1 VIIGKPAMHSGGHPD
16 EEGRGAS
23 DAQTMTARAT
33 AASSTEPIRVLLAI
47 SHGRTRTAL
56 RSALESTGRV
66 VVVAEVAS
74 PLHLAT
80 TAVTERAE
88 VVMFDV
94 RLAPP
99 GVSPS
104 LADVVASLGGVPLVA
119 VDLEGDPAFARA
131 ALQSGASAHV
141 LTDTDPEN
149 YLHVVDAVLA
159 G

>member
-1 VIIGKPAMHSGGHPD
+1 MHSGDHPD
-16 EEGRGAS
+16 ENGCRTS
-23 DAQTMTARAT
+23 DAQTMTAGAT
-33 AASSTEPIRVLLAI
+33 AASSTKLIRVLLAI
-47 SHGRTRTAL
+47 SHGRTRAAL
-56 RSALESTGRV
+56 RSALEGTGRV

-74 PLHLAT
+74 PLHIAR

-88 VVMFDV
+88 VVMFDL

-99 GVSPS
+99 GASPS
-104 LADVVASLGGVPLVA
+104 LVDLVASLGAVPLVA
-119 VDLEGDPAFARA
+119 VDLEDDPAFARA

-149 YLHVVDAVLA
+149 YLRTVLDVLA